1 MAEVSV
7 LDRYLSLDES
17 FHFTGYQ
24 VEPSD
29 HWDQEEKLFLQL
41 YFLFFDQDL
50 SQFFG
55 FTFPLVDLEVSLVDD
70 VLIIALYDFGLD
82 FFLNFLLFSL
92 LLGHLIFLLLF
103 LVFLERNVSAVFAL
117 FFLGHRHQ

>member
-29 HWDQEEKLFLQL
+29 HWDQEEKLLLKL
-41 YFLFFDQDL
+41 YFLFFDKDL
-50 SQFFG
+50 SQLFSL
-55 FTFPLVDLEVSLVDD
+55 TFPLVDLEVSLVDD
-70 VLIIALYDFGLD
+70 VLIVALYDFGLD

-103 LVFLERNVSAVFAL
+103 LVFLERNVSTVFAL